1 MAELL
6 SACSQDEE
14 EESALISNQGE
25 LGSLTGKEQTVS
37 KSSTFIFIYYIYML
51 YAIVVVLCTSEN
63 TK

>member
-25 LGSLTGKEQTVS
+25 LGSLTGKEQTVVKTQGQEKVTALFANPVS
-37 KSSTFIFIYYIYML
+37 WFSTQTQYF
-51 YAIVVVLCTSEN
+51 
-63 TK
+63 